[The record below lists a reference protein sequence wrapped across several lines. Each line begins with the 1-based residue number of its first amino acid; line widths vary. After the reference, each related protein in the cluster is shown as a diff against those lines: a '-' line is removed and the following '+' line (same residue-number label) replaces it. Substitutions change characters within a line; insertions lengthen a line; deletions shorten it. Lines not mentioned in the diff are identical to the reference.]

1 MLLGG
6 AGGGETTQLHWF
18 QQDGFIW
25 SFEPRS
31 LMVAESSA
39 LSLSTVDDDRDGDL
53 DVLLVDNSGT
63 ASVLTNAGGGFGS
76 NAIVGSMLGGSAT
89 VGDVD
94 LDGWPDIVVA
104 GETEATTGVQ
114 LLRNLQ
120 GKPDFHQSYQDYTLG
135 SGFTAQFGAAHG
147 SLLADLDNDADLDLL
162 VGRLA
167 AERRLFSSSLPT
179 QGGLL
184 PPRWLRVHLG
194 PESVANPASIGAVV
208 TLYADAAH
216 TLPLGV
222 QIVDGGSGRG
232 SQRPRALLFGLGT
245 YTGVVYVKAVWPR
258 GHVTSATYTGGSGD
272 LTVNP
277 DLSLDLVASR
287 PSKFTVSFSPAG
299 GQIVTHWTFEW
310 WTDGW
315 TVPANDRVE
324 VTSVSDC
331 SFSPIWIIPGNPGV
345 TGTSVPELDAGMLIY
360 HHTLTWVGAP
370 CYPLCRVQYRIE
382 GNDGEGHA
390 LSTDGISSRLPKLC
404 PLSQ

>member
-1 MLLGG
+1 MTDSLYPSTCAAWCDIDRDGDLDLHVGRGDIDDGTAVDVLFENQGPGAPTRFARRPDVQFPPASRRSLVWFNRDSDWQWDVLLGG

-162 VGRLA
+162 VGRLDPA
-167 AERRLFSSSLPT
+167 GRLFSNSLPT

-194 PESVANPASIGAVV
+194 PESAANPATIGAVV

-245 YTGVVYVKAVWPR
+245 SRDMP
-258 GHVTSATYTGGSGD
+258 TSKWSG
-272 LTVNP
+272 
-277 DLSLDLVASR
+277 R
-287 PSKFTVSFSPAG
+287 AG
-299 GQIVTHWTFEW
+299 T
-310 WTDGW
+310 
-315 TVPANDRVE
+315 
-324 VTSVSDC
+324 
-331 SFSPIWIIPGNPGV
+331 
-345 TGTSVPELDAGMLIY
+345 
-360 HHTLTWVGAP
+360 
-370 CYPLCRVQYRIE
+370 
-382 GNDGEGHA
+382 
-390 LSTDGISSRLPKLC
+390 
-404 PLSQ
+404 